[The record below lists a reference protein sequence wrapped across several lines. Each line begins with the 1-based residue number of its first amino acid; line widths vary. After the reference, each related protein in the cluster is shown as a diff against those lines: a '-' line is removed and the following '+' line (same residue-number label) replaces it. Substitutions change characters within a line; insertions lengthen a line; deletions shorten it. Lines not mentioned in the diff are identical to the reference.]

1 MAAGNFFNNTLTP
14 PRPIGRQFAVGFGP
28 IRWVVYNPAA
38 HGVTSD
44 QLVFRDVEFLFLM
57 QQVRGMV
64 SDFPEIDGNLM
75 DNVGSLDLIAGWAGA
90 RVFDQRSD
98 AIAVAN
104 DLFPEAGVPMDED
117 SDDDGLWSPPP
128 LRRSRAVIPADDEP
142 FVFGNVRRALFAEE
156 EPQEEDSDNEAP
168 AGIPIQRFNG
178 TDYNTDD
185 TNDITDDDEQE
196 LVNAGLAPAAAPV
209 AGIPIQRFNGTDYP
223 GDYYEDL
230 GEPMPLRRDGDVWPP
245 LVEEEPAQV
254 PRQENIEQTPM
265 ERALSA
271 LLDAQAQGV
280 IVDEVALTALRRVV
294 FYNRIRR

>member
-1 MAAGNFFNNTLTP
+1 MAAGNFNNTLTP
-14 PRPIGRQFAVGFGP
+14 PRPIGRQRALGLGP

-38 HGVTSD
+38 HGVPSD
-44 QLVFRDVEFLFLM
+44 QRVFRDVEFFFLM
-57 QQVRGMV
+57 QQIRGMV

-75 DNVGSLDLIAGWAGA
+75 DNMGNLDLVAGWAGA

-98 AIAVAN
+98 AIAVASS
-104 DLFPEAGVPMDED
+104 LFPEASVPMDED
-117 SDDDGLWSPPP
+117 SDDDDGLWSPPP
-128 LRRSRAVIPADDEP
+128 LRRSRAVLPADDEP

-156 EPQEEDSDNEAP
+156 EPQEDSDNEALV

-178 TDYNTDD
+178 THYPADYNTDD
-185 TNDITDDDEQE
+185 TNEITDDDEQE

-223 GDYYEDL
+223 ADYE
-230 GEPMPLRRDGDVWPP
+230 
-245 LVEEEPAQV
+245 
-254 PRQENIEQTPM
+254 
-265 ERALSA
+265 
-271 LLDAQAQGV
+271 GV